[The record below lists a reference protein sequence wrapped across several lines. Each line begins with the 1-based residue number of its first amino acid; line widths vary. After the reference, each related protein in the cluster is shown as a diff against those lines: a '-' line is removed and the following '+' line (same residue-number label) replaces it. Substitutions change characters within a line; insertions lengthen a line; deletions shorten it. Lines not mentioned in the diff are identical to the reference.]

1 MGGKF
6 SKKEE
11 KRELEKGVINSI
23 ENENFTGPL
32 PEIAI
37 LPIKQPILQ
46 LFKGR
51 NVQPYDEI
59 PLEEVV
65 QWGDKIEVG
74 VNTEEKRKWDK
85 LGKVIIILMVIM
97 MILPT
102 AYVVTEIYKPN

>member
-6 SKKEE
+6 SRKEE

-46 LFKGR
+46 YMCAVNKTNPTFFILISPYQCNQTSRVKINSM
-51 NVQPYDEI
+51 NVEH
-59 PLEEVV
+59 
-65 QWGDKIEVG
+65 
-74 VNTEEKRKWDK
+74 
-85 LGKVIIILMVIM
+85 
-97 MILPT
+97 
-102 AYVVTEIYKPN
+102 